1 MWGEC
6 VVCRLVSAQ
15 ECEVSVVCVG
25 ECVGM

>member
-6 VVCRLVSAQ
+6 VVCRLVSVL